1 MARQGGVKGASTE
14 NTVKLFTTQSIC
26 IQILTI
32 MSKHDD
38 IGDRVIVALRRV
50 IRAVDLHSR
59 TLVESH
65 GLTGPQALI
74 LKALQNGSLPAGEL
88 ATQVSLSQGTVTD
101 ILNRLE
107 KRGLISRNRDTE
119 DRRRVLVE
127 ATDAALSLLAQSPPL
142 LQESFAERFGNLQDW
157 EQTQLL
163 ASLQRI
169 AAMMDAED
177 IDAAPVLSSGSV
189 RATTQA
195 VEEVLEPEPTEE
207 ELAPVEP
214 SKTKVS
220 SVT

>member
-1 MARQGGVKGASTE
+1 
-14 NTVKLFTTQSIC
+14 
-26 IQILTI
+26 
-32 MSKHDD
+32 MSKQDD
-38 IGDRVIVALRRV
+38 IGDQVIVALRRV

-59 TLVESH
+59 ALVASH

-74 LKALQNGSLPAGEL
+74 LKALQKGSLPAGEL
-88 ATQVSLSQGTVTD
+88 ATQISLSQGTVTD
-101 ILNRLE
+101 ILTRLE

-127 ATDAALSLLAQSPPL
+127 ATDAALTLLEQSPPL

-214 SKTKVS
+214 SKAARVS
-220 SVT
+220 SIS

>member
-1 MARQGGVKGASTE
+1 
-14 NTVKLFTTQSIC
+14 
-26 IQILTI
+26 

-38 IGDRVIVALRRV
+38 IGDQVIVALRRV

-107 KRGLISRNRDTE
+107 KRGLISRSRDTE

-127 ATDAALSLLAQSPPL
+127 ATDTALTLLEQSPPL
-142 LQESFAERFGNLQDW
+142 LQESFAERFGNLHDW

-195 VEEVLEPEPTEE
+195 IEEVLEPEPTEQ

-214 SKTKVS
+214 SKAKVS
-220 SVT
+220 SST

>member
-1 MARQGGVKGASTE
+1 MK
-14 NTVKLFTTQSIC
+14 
-26 IQILTI
+26 
-32 MSKHDD
+32 KHDD
-38 IGDRVIVALRRV
+38 MGDQVIIALRRV

-74 LKALQNGSLPAGEL
+74 LKALQGGRLSAGEL
-88 ATQVSLSQGTVTD
+88 ATHVSLSHGTVTD

-107 KRGLISRNRDTE
+107 QKGLIKRLRDTQ
-119 DRRRVLVE
+119 DRRRVLVV
-127 ATDAALSLLAQSPPL
+127 ATDAGLALLEQSPPL
-142 LQESFAERFGNLQDW
+142 LQERFAQRFSNLQDW

-189 RATTQA
+189 RATAKA
-195 VEEVLEPEPTEE
+195 VEEVLEPETTLEDQE
-207 ELAPVEP
+207 STGTQTAA
-214 SKTKVS
+214 KVS
-220 SVT
+220 STRT